1 MGAASVI
8 GGWTS
13 SLPEKSV
20 HSLELRLAKCWTM
33 LLSMHGLG
41 LTMRFLNVITMD
53 VPTRR
58 VKE

>member
-20 HSLELRLAKCWTM
+20 HSLELRLAKCFLDNAPFNAWIGVNYAI
-33 LLSMHGLG
+33 SKCDHHGCP
-41 LTMRFLNVITMD
+41 NQ
-53 VPTRR
+53 
-58 VKE
+58 ES